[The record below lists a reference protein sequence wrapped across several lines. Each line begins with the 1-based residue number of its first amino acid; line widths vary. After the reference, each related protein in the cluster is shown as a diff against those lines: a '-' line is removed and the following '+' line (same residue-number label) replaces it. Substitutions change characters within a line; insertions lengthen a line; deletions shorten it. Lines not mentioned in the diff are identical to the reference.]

1 MLLYDERDFRKSGVP
16 SSGFSLT
23 PSGDLI
29 RMLFTHDL
37 PRDIRMRSKRR
48 GPRMNSRVPVT
59 IEWKGGGGPLR
70 FETGFTRVV
79 NNYGCLLVS
88 PREIGV
94 RERVRVTNLATRE
107 TANGVVVWK
116 GTQRSDGWDLGIE
129 LLTADLNFWGVEL

>member
-1 MLLYDERDFRKSGVP
+1 MEESDFPKAGV
-16 SSGFSLT
+16 SISGFSLN
-23 PSGDLI
+23 PSGDLT
-29 RMLFTHDL
+29 RMLFTQDL

-59 IEWKGGGGPLR
+59 IEWEGSGGPLR
-70 FETGFTRVV
+70 FEAGFTRVV
-79 NNYGCLLVS
+79 NSYGCLLVS

-116 GTQRSDGWDLGIE
+116 GTQRSDGWDLGVE